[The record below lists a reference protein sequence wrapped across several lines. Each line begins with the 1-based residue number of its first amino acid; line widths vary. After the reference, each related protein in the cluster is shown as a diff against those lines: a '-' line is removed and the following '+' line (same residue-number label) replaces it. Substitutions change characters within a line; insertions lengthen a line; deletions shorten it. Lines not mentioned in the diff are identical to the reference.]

1 VNGLELLLPPGTKD
15 FLSDRAER
23 LAEIQATAFKVFTR
37 WGFRPVIM
45 PGFEHLEVFSLGS
58 GPDLEAAAF
67 KLNDRATG
75 KVIAITPDFTP
86 QVARLVASRMREL
99 PRPLRLFY
107 GGRVLRDGPWGS
119 GRSRELFQAGVE
131 LIGLESA
138 EADSE
143 MIAMAVESISELGI
157 NDFRI
162 SVGQLG
168 FIRAMLNSAEL
179 SPEIEPHVRA
189 ALAKKDVSGL
199 NSLVKGGGLSSEK
212 AEMIGALPGLYGGQ
226 EMLARAAK
234 LCRDEAARAALEN
247 LNQVLATVQIYGLS
261 DYICIDLGEMRGF
274 DYHTGV
280 IFEGFVSGQG
290 YEVLQGGRYDSLLG
304 KYGLDCPATGFTLN
318 LEALLLARESRGLTG
333 KTGGLDFLIIS
344 LESDKRPALEIAK
357 ALRSMNFRVARDII
371 KRDIEGSLNYA
382 ERNGIARALI
392 LGHPGCQ
399 PGEAILKDVPGGE
412 EVVVKTFDIIGGRFP
427 GSVPRADSR

>member
-1 VNGLELLLPPGTKD
+1 MSGAEFLLPPGTKD
-15 FLSDRAER
+15 FLPDRAER
-23 LAEIQATAFKVFTR
+23 LAEIQAVAFNVFNR
-37 WGFRPVIM
+37 WGFRPVVM

-107 GGRVLRDGPWGS
+107 GGRVLRDRPSGS
-119 GRSRELFQAGVE
+119 ARSRELFQAGVE

-138 EADSE
+138 EADAE
-143 MIAMAVESISELGI
+143 MIAMAVESVSELGI
-157 NDFRI
+157 SDFRI

-168 FIRAMLNSAEL
+168 FVRAILSSAEL
-179 SPEIEPHVRA
+179 SSGVELHVRA

-199 NSLVKGGGLSSEK
+199 NSIVRDQGLSSEK
-212 AEMIGALPGLYGGQ
+212 AEMICALPGLYGGQ
-226 EMLARAAK
+226 EVLAKAAG
-234 LCRDEAARAALEN
+234 LCQDKAAQLALKN

-261 DYICIDLGEMRGF
+261 DYISIDLGEMRGF
-274 DYHTGV
+274 GYHTGV
-280 IFEGFVSGQG
+280 IFEGFVPGQG
-290 YEVLQGGRYDSLLG
+290 FAVLKGGRYDSLLG

-318 LEALLLARESRGLTG
+318 LEALLLARESRGLTA
-333 KTGGLDFLIIS
+333 KKGGLDFLIIS
-344 LESDKRPALEIAK
+344 LESDKRRALEMAK
-357 ALRSMNFRVARDII
+357 ALRGMNFRVARDII
-371 KRDIEGSLNYA
+371 ERDINGSLIYA
-382 ERNGIARALI
+382 ECNRIARALI

-399 PGEAILKDVPGGE
+399 RDEVILKNVLGGE
-412 EVVVKTFDIIGGRFP
+412 EVILKIDDIVSGSFP
-427 GSVPRADSR
+427 GSAGEAEPG